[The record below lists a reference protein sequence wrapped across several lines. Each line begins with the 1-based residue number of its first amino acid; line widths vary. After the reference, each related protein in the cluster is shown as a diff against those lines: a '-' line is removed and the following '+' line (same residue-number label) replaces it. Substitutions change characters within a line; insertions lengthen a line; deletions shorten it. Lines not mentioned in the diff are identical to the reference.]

1 MAYKRR
7 EGLAGGGITK
17 FMDTNVSVC
26 PCCGSKRPYWLTD
39 AYIAKYSLIS
49 SQCLNGYKFMC
60 SSCNAEI
67 EIQGNTDFCFQTKRF
82 ATIRILRTGNGTLN
96 KEYVGR
102 SISFTELC
110 NLSRNAG
117 LGTNNET
124 LSAAPKEVSG
134 KITVDELKNK
144 IIHLKEML
152 DQGLISEEEFN
163 QIKSDLLSKL

>member
-7 EGLAGGGITK
+7 EGLAGGGITR

-26 PCCGSKRPYWLTD
+26 PCCGSKTPHWLTD

-82 ATIRILRTGNGTLN
+82 ATIRILRMGKGILN
-96 KEYVGR
+96 KEYVGK
-102 SISFTELC
+102 SISFAELC

-117 LGTNNET
+117 TGIGKET
-124 LSAAPKEVSG
+124 PKTEPKVNSE
-134 KITVDELKNK
+134 KIKIDEFKDK

-152 DQGLISEEEFN
+152 DQGLISEEEFTK
-163 QIKSDLLSKL
+163 IKSDLLSKI